1 MFPHHRPEEVT
12 AMRVALFVALVAAST
27 YACTSSTGVTTANSC
42 GTSGANANVGA
53 TDGQVFAPS
62 AATITHGQSVCWQ
75 NNGNISH
82 TVTSND
88 GTSFNAALDPGH
100 IFVHTFA
107 TAGTVPYHC
116 TIHAGMTGT
125 ITVN

>member
-1 MFPHHRPEEVT
+1 
-12 AMRVALFVALVAAST
+12 MRFALLMALVAAGT
-27 YACTSSTGVTTANSC
+27 WACSSTTAVTAAQSC
-42 GTSGANANVGA
+42 GSSGANANIGA
-53 TDGQVFAPS
+53 TDGQVFSPA

-88 GTSFNAALDPGH
+88 GTSFNATLTPGH
-100 IFVHTFA
+100 IFLHTFPA
-107 TAGTVPYHC
+107 AGTFAYRC
-116 TIHAGMTGT
+116 TIHAGMVGT

>member
-1 MFPHHRPEEVT
+1 
-12 AMRVALFVALVAAST
+12 MRVALLMALVVAGA
-27 YACTSSTGVTTANSC
+27 YACKSSTGVTTASSC
-42 GTSGANANVGA
+42 GSSGASANIGA
-53 TDGQVFAPS
+53 TDGQVFSPS

-88 GTSFNAALDPGH
+88 GTSFNTALESGH
-100 IFVHTFA
+100 IFVHTFPA
-107 TAGTVPYHC
+107 AGTFPYRC